1 MYYYYYFFNFF
12 SFVVT
17 FIRSTKRDGSFLYTV
32 WFVDCGYNIDG
43 VSFLQVADSSGVAV
57 DPVKDKLLFP
67 PLR

>member
-1 MYYYYYFFNFF
+1 M
-12 SFVVT
+12 VT